1 VLKRAGEIKDKHNL
15 DVNLE
20 EDIEEDAEEGAVAES
35 VEDIPEDDKP
45 ASANPE
51 VCAANEDEK
60 PFIVFNFGMLFVAF
74 DAVCLC
80 RAMMTAR
87 TRLLRSR
94 MKRMAAAWTRPKVVE
109 RAKMWEML
117 WLKQPTRQ
125 RMVKAKELSVLRHRQ
140 SHRQRNRQRKARR
153 LQEGTR
159 RAGQKRRILRRLLL
173 RKKQREQ
180 KIC

>member
-20 EDIEEDAEEGAVAES
+20 EDIEEEEEGTVAEP
-35 VEDIPEDDKP
+35 VEDIPEEDKP

-60 PFIVFNFGMLFVAF
+60 LFIVFNFGMLFVAF

-140 SHRQRNRQRKARR
+140 RHRRRKARR

-159 RAGQKRRILRRLLL
+159 RTGQKRRILRRLLL

-180 KIC
+180 KTC